1 MKNSSGS
8 SPLDREALE
17 AALLYRAALVV
28 ARQRG
33 LIPAETV
40 PDALRL
46 IRSDPANLLGLA
58 GKPPDPWQA
67 ALLRA
72 AARTQTILLCSRQSG
87 KSTVASA
94 LALRAAL
101 LTDNSLV
108 LLLSPTLRQ
117 SGELYRDK
125 VLRLYNALGRPVGTV
140 QESALQMTLANGSRV
155 VSLPGDEETVR
166 GYSGVTLLVI
176 DEAARVPDDLYFSV
190 RPMLAVSGGQLV
202 VLSTPFGKRGFFHRE
217 WHGGGAWERV
227 LVTAAQCPRI
237 PADFLDEERRQMGE
251 VWFNQ
256 EYLCEFTDAV
266 GAPLFPAEWLERAA
280 LLAAGLKG
288 KERKAEAIGID
299 PAEGGDKTALAAVDR
314 LGLIELVSR
323 KTPDTSVITGEALAF
338 MRKHGVPAERV
349 VFDRGGGGKEHADR
363 LRAQG
368 YPVRTV
374 AFGEAVSLEPR
385 RMAYQPRD
393 RIESNEERYAYR
405 NRRAALYG
413 DLRQLLDPAANPAG
427 FALPAEYVELR
438 RQLSPIPLQYDPE
451 GRLELPPKNKRN
463 ADDGK
468 VTLVDLIGHSP
479 DEADAVVLACH
490 GMLHAQSRPRVGAR

>member
-46 IRSDPANLLGLA
+46 IRSDPANLLTLA
-58 GKPPDPWQA
+58 GKSPDPWQA

-155 VSLPGDEETVR
+155 VSLPGDEETIR

-190 RPMLAVSGGQLV
+190 RPMLA
-202 VLSTPFGKRGFFHRE
+202 
-217 WHGGGAWERV
+217 
-227 LVTAAQCPRI
+227 
-237 PADFLDEERRQMGE
+237 
-251 VWFNQ
+251 
-256 EYLCEFTDAV
+256 
-266 GAPLFPAEWLERAA
+266 
-280 LLAAGLKG
+280 
-288 KERKAEAIGID
+288 
-299 PAEGGDKTALAAVDR
+299 
-314 LGLIELVSR
+314 
-323 KTPDTSVITGEALAF
+323 
-338 MRKHGVPAERV
+338 
-349 VFDRGGGGKEHADR
+349 
-363 LRAQG
+363 
-368 YPVRTV
+368 
-374 AFGEAVSLEPR
+374 
-385 RMAYQPRD
+385 
-393 RIESNEERYAYR
+393 
-405 NRRAALYG
+405 
-413 DLRQLLDPAANPAG
+413 
-427 FALPAEYVELR
+427 
-438 RQLSPIPLQYDPE
+438 
-451 GRLELPPKNKRN
+451 
-463 ADDGK
+463 
-468 VTLVDLIGHSP
+468 
-479 DEADAVVLACH
+479 
-490 GMLHAQSRPRVGAR
+490 